1 MPRPT
6 SLHPAVPPE
15 PRQGDGCIGSIVYA
29 VLFLAGMIILY
40 AFFLDPFRNAIAA
53 RNWIE
58 TPCWVTSSRI
68 ETVTDKERSKD
79 RGQAAV
85 VGYIPEI
92 KYDYRTPG
100 QRHRSERIWF
110 IRPNPDTLADAKAI
124 VDRYPERTQ
133 QQCYVNPKDLDFAV
147 LERGF
152 RPKLLIGL
160 IPLTLVLIGVI
171 GLVSRVS
178 H

>member
-29 VLFLAGMIILY
+29 LLFLAGMLILY

-58 TPCWVTSSRI
+58 TPCWIAVSRI

-85 VGYIPEI
+85 VGYVPEI
-92 KYDYRTPG
+92 KYNYRIAN
-100 QRHRSERIWF
+100 QHHRSERIWF
-110 IRPNPDTLADAKAI
+110 IRPNPDTQADAKKI
-124 VDRYPERTQ
+124 VDRYPKDSQ
-133 QQCYVNPKDLDFAV
+133 QNCYVNPKDLDFAV

-160 IPLTLVLIGVI
+160 IPLFLAIIGII
-171 GLVSRVS
+171 GLASRV
-178 H
+178 